1 MHKLLQKRSTQ
12 VIMVLLVLV
21 IWIYNMTRIISI
33 GTETEVVQANVG
45 PELTDAEDFEEPVAH
60 EFRYRGNFKDPFKP
74 VIIRQ
79 QPPPT
84 PPEQNEEVEEAEIR
98 PEIQLYGIVEGL
110 AVVQVLNNEVRFMEA
125 GDQTEGI
132 SVQRIYTDSVEFR
145 FNEELFTLKLE

>member
-1 MHKLLQKRSTQ
+1 MNGFLALLFLALLSAAFLSSCDECYQCDVYPEPYVNVKFIKRSD
-12 VIMVLLVLV
+12 LELVKDTIATL
-21 IWIYNMTRIISI
+21 IEQLAEERKN
-33 GTETEVVQANVG
+33 EAA
-45 PELTDAEDFEEPVAH
+45 LTADA
-60 EFRYRGNFKDPFKP
+60 
-74 VIIRQ
+74 
-79 QPPPT
+79 